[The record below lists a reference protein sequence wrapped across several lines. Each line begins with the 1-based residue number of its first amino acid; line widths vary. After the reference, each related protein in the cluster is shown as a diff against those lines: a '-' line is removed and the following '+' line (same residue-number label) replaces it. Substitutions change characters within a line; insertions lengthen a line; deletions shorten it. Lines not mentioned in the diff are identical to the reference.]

1 MTEKQKDASQGY
13 AALDEGG
20 SLAQT
25 AEEVLRRR
33 AQSLSCETETE
44 EANDLMGLLLFRLDD
59 EWYALKVEDVRE
71 IYQEYTITSVPCVPS
86 FILGVINIRGE
97 IISITDIAK
106 LMGYGAISEE
116 IEIPPAIVV
125 QNEECATA
133 VVVDE
138 IGDITDV
145 PVDGVEPAVS
155 TMDKAQAEFV
165 AGSVFVDER
174 LIGLINVER
183 ILQPVGVSG

>member
-1 MTEKQKDASQGY
+1 MTEKKEDTSQGY

-20 SLAQT
+20 SLTQT

-33 AQSLSCETETE
+33 AQSLAYDAATE
-44 EANDLMGLLLFRLDD
+44 EVNDLMGLLLFRLDD
-59 EWYALKVEDVRE
+59 EWYAVKVEDVRE
-71 IYQEYTITSVPCVPS
+71 IYQEYTITPVPCVPP
-86 FILGVINIRGE
+86 FVLGVINIRGE
-97 IISITDIAK
+97 IISMTDIAK
-106 LMGYGAISEE
+106 LMGYGAISKE
-116 IEIPPAIVV
+116 IEVPPAIVV
-125 QNEECATA
+125 QNEDCATA

-145 PVDGVEPAVS
+145 LVDGVEPAVS

-165 AGSVFVDER
+165 AGSVYVDER
-174 LIGLINVER
+174 LIGLINVDR